1 MPTDDPY
8 FYLLHWQFKIFFA
21 KYIVDCELLYIFLI
35 HDVGFEH
42 KKKNFK
48 KRDFCLIDLLFYQ
61 ISD

>member
-42 KKKNFK
+42 KKF
-48 KRDFCLIDLLFYQ
+48 FF
-61 ISD
+61 